1 MPLGADLRDPG
12 QVAVLAS
19 GPEGADMAIE
29 ISGFT
34 SGDDV
39 FVHWRMPA
47 PIPKCLGFALYRR
60 RNKVEALVENYIG
73 FLGVMVSSC
82 RSRAARGRSRG
93 SAGRTISWTPATPW
107 PIASLPGSGP
117 RRISSRTAK
126 HRRGAATSTR
136 LQEAR
141 SRCTS
146 TEGSWR
152 ASGSPDSW
160 AVVTRTRST
169 SD

>member
-1 MPLGADLRDPG
+1 
-12 QVAVLAS
+12 
-19 GPEGADMAIE
+19 MAIE

-73 FLGVMVSSC
+73 FLGDGQQLPQPSSTWPIQ
-82 RSRAARGRSRG
+82 RFR
-93 SAGRTISWTPATPW
+93 WTDHLVDPATPW

-126 HRRGAATSTR
+126 HRRGAATSTC